1 MRKILATYMPD
12 DSEPSNIKSAHKSM
26 SYHFPLLT
34 VVEEK
39 FEVKTCFLPLWM
51 PSFVDFFTSEF

>member
-1 MRKILATYMPD
+1 MPD

-26 SYHFPLLT
+26 SCHFPLLT